1 MKHYLMVDLGT
12 GSTRVAI
19 VSSRREIIG
28 IRSFSNNYYRDNGY
42 ADAQYF
48 LPQEWEAEIFRCC
61 RELHEQ
67 FPQIRIQ
74 AISAAGA
81 RQSIVLIDKEG
92 KSFYGLPNIDNRG
105 RDYMGQISSREEI
118 YRRSGRWVTEDF
130 CAAKLMGLRMLRP
143 EIYRQIGQVL
153 SLSEWIAYLFTGRF
167 VAEPSQA
174 CETQLYDLDS
184 GDWSEMLCRAYGV
197 DMALL
202 PPLLSTGSRVGAVLD
217 SLIAAYGMAGDAVF
231 VAGGAD
237 TQLALKQTGIKPG
250 EIAVVSGT
258 TSPVVALSADH
269 CYDAQ
274 QRVWVNAN
282 SGSPDFVV
290 EMNPGVTGLNYQ
302 RIKNNLCPELSYA
315 WLEEQYEAKT
325 DFACTASFSSLLFY
339 EQRPLRMGGFFSRSP
354 MDVRLDRVDMAW
366 AVLADIACSTYE
378 QLYCLMELTGIR
390 PGFVWG
396 CCGGFQSG
404 TLCRMLADLSGLE
417 LRIKSGFEQATVLGL
432 VIACNECLGEDSAE
446 AAKPML
452 RTYVP
457 RPDQLIHRYYP
468 VWLEN
473 RSRANSL

>member
-184 GDWSEMLCRAYGV
+184 GIGQRCCAGPMGLISHCSRRCC
-197 DMALL
+197 
-202 PPLLSTGSRVGAVLD
+202 PP
-217 SLIAAYGMAGDAVF
+217 AAG
-231 VAGGAD
+231 
-237 TQLALKQTGIKPG
+237 
-250 EIAVVSGT
+250 
-258 TSPVVALSADH
+258 
-269 CYDAQ
+269 
-274 QRVWVNAN
+274 
-282 SGSPDFVV
+282 
-290 EMNPGVTGLNYQ
+290 
-302 RIKNNLCPELSYA
+302 
-315 WLEEQYEAKT
+315 
-325 DFACTASFSSLLFY
+325 
-339 EQRPLRMGGFFSRSP
+339 
-354 MDVRLDRVDMAW
+354 
-366 AVLADIACSTYE
+366 
-378 QLYCLMELTGIR
+378 
-390 PGFVWG
+390 
-396 CCGGFQSG
+396 
-404 TLCRMLADLSGLE
+404 
-417 LRIKSGFEQATVLGL
+417 
-432 VIACNECLGEDSAE
+432 
-446 AAKPML
+446 
-452 RTYVP
+452 
-457 RPDQLIHRYYP
+457 
-468 VWLEN
+468 
-473 RSRANSL
+473 